1 MTGVTGGAGGGAVV
15 QAPVASRNATSGR
28 VGFNGLSSF
37 RKLTRC
43 FYPDCYHRPAV
54 ARGRAMFVA
63 TFSIAVVG
71 WERFVGRLGYD
82 NAWVWLPLI
91 LAPLLAV
98 IVRDLTAHRKVF
110 AVMAA
115 GLLAHVERL
124 NAEVFVESE
133 WWLPVGR
140 ALIAPFR

>member
-1 MTGVTGGAGGGAVV
+1 MW
-15 QAPVASRNATSGR
+15 Q
-28 VGFNGLSSF
+28 
-37 RKLTRC
+37 
-43 FYPDCYHRPAV
+43 
-54 ARGRAMFVA
+54 
-63 TFSIAVVG
+63 
-71 WERFVGRLGYD
+71 
-82 NAWVWLPLI
+82 PLI

-98 IVRDLTAHRKVF
+98 IVRDLAVYRKVF

-115 GLLAHVERL
+115 GLLVHVARL